1 MDTNIDLI
9 EKYVEKLIE
18 NLPDNAKK
26 IGKIDLVLEGGLFNG
41 SYLVGALYFLK
52 EMEKRK
58 YVTIDRISGCSI
70 GSIIGFLYYIDAL
83 DVIVPIYKEII
94 NEFKNKF
101 TLKIVKKIKKLLNNR
116 IPEEICLK
124 LNGKLYISYNNI
136 KNRKKIIKSTY
147 KNIDD
152 IIDTIIKSCFLP
164 YVIDHRFLYKNKY
177 MDGINVYI
185 FKQQP
190 SKKILY
196 LDLSYN
202 KITSIFNI
210 KNEKTNVNRILS
222 GLLDIHS
229 FFIKGYNT
237 DMCSFVNDWNFTYHV
252 RNKLKY
258 SIEKIIVYIIYLI
271 NYFKKYISSSSS
283 DFNKNIFIKILFK
296 IIYDIYCILLETYC
310 F

>member
-9 EKYVEKLIE
+9 KKYVEKLIE
-18 NLPDNAKK
+18 NLPNESTN

-58 YVTIDRISGCSI
+58 YITIDRISGCSI

-83 DVIVPIYKEII
+83 DLIIPLYTEII
-94 NEFKNKF
+94 NEFQNTF
-101 TLKIVKKIKKLLNNR
+101 SLNIIKKIKMYINHR
-116 IPEEICLK
+116 IPKDICLK

-136 KNRKKIIKSTY
+136 KNRKKIIKCTY
-147 KNIDD
+147 KNIDYLL
-152 IIDTIIKSCFLP
+152 DTIIKSCFIP
-164 YVIDHRFLYKNKY
+164 YVIDNQHMLYKNKY

-185 FKQQP
+185 FKQKP

-196 LDLSYN
+196 LDLTSYN
-202 KITSIFNI
+202 KITSIINI
-210 KNEKTNVNRILS
+210 KNEKTNFNRILS
-222 GLLDIHS
+222 GLLDIHG

-237 DMCSFVNDWNFTYHV
+237 DMCSFVNDWNLIYKV

-258 SIEKIIVYIIYLI
+258 IIEKIIVYIIYLI
-271 NYFKKYISSSSS
+271 NYFKKYISS